1 MDRRETPRHR
11 TTRGGRVHHGRLQ
24 RGQILIL
31 FAVALPALAAMVALM
46 VDFGGAA
53 VTYHRAQVALDAAEF
68 AASQAVESKEKG
80 ALA

>member
-1 MDRRETPRHR
+1 
-11 TTRGGRVHHGRLQ
+11 VHHGRLQ

-68 AASQAVESKEKG
+68 AAS
-80 ALA
+80 